1 LTRCRGKKIESWRD
15 APASLLFSFH
25 LTIKTMIDPTTIQTL
40 LEVGMLA
47 FLGTL
52 AILLCD

>member
-1 LTRCRGKKIESWRD
+1 MGRG
-15 APASLLFSFH
+15 LSFGIFPSP
-25 LTIKTMIDPTTIQTL
+25 LQFLSTITMIDPTTIQTL

-52 AILLCD
+52 AILLCE

>member
-1 LTRCRGKKIESWRD
+1 MGRED
-15 APASLLFSFH
+15 ASGFSLSFSVF
-25 LTIKTMIDPTTIQTL
+25 TTTTMIEPTTIQTL

-52 AILLCD
+52 AMLLWD

>member
-1 LTRCRGKKIESWRD
+1 LKREGFVVL
-15 APASLLFSFH
+15 SLLFDLIPH
-25 LTIKTMIDPTTIQTL
+25 LPMIEPSTIQTL

-52 AILLCD
+52 AMLLCD